1 MLLDFNQT
9 MCTERLIV
17 ILRGVPDTMLPAVL
31 DVLYEAGIRLA
42 EITYDMSGTV
52 SYAHTAEMIAMASSR
67 MAGKMYIGAGTV
79 VTTEQV
85 QMTADAGGTFIISP
99 HTDTELIKN
108 IKQKHLYALPGAM
121 TVSEIV
127 AAHNA
132 GADYIKL
139 FPASSLGP
147 DFIRQVHGPLPQV
160 KLLAVS
166 GVSVKDVPQ
175 YLAAGAAGFGIGS
188 AVANRKLCLENKL
201 DQIYKN
207 AVSYVS
213 ACRIGGKGMGEG
225 VK

>member
-1 MLLDFNQT
+1 MPLDFNQT

-17 ILRGVPDTMLPAVL
+17 ILRGIPDTMLPAVL

-67 MAGKMYIGAGTV
+67 MAGKMHIGAGTV
-79 VTTEQV
+79 LTTEQV

-108 IKQKHLYALPGAM
+108 IKQKHLFALPGAM

-166 GVSVKDVPQ
+166 GVDVKDVPQ
-175 YLAAGAAGFGIGS
+175 YLEAGAAGFGIGG
-188 AVANRKLCLENKL
+188 AVVNRKLCLENKL
-201 DQIYKN
+201 GQIYTN

-213 ACRIGGKGMGEG
+213 ACRIGGKDM
-225 VK
+225 